1 MTNKSNIFATK
12 DKGNGAGAL
21 MFTNEYDSYIF
32 FDRPISCFHMAFGVT
47 SLRNLRKFY
56 EAWSELED
64 NSASALAELQ
74 NADVEPVEFRQVQLP
89 NSIGFPLAECF
100 FYLGV
105 SPFGSRL

>member
-1 MTNKSNIFATK
+1 
-12 DKGNGAGAL
+12 